1 MPAFYDFNEFN
12 NRTNN
17 NSFNMTTSY
26 DTSTRA
32 VLYIFAPRQVPDYTV
47 RGYCYNFDNNFVA
60 KASELIQSNVN
71 KGLALNN
78 PFGNASMLSKDGI
91 FSKAIAPETCGSL
104 FSGHYFDRNYTFVL
118 IVDNAT
124 FEGRYNPTP
133 LSNRLLYCGYFTD
146 EPVTGVGTSRL
157 TFNDKAAMIFTH
169 FTHINIK
176 NTWTNNGLVTVSRP
190 LYDMD
195 IVSPAESLQVS
206 PHREYLSR
214 PYDYATNIKI
224 DAGSGYTYVND
235 ERTWLGNK
243 TLNEQ
248 ICTKDTDPTTQLN
261 AIFTGLT
268 EAKLTQE
275 YGDLNSFS
283 NLPGVQIQDDYTW
296 VNAVH
301 EKIKPT
307 VIPDKLIGIDI
318 NRNMFL
324 GDLLNKY
331 PILHQTTQYIDIP
344 WNLNDSP
351 MENSA
356 PTAINI
362 WSSLLMSTIPS
373 VMSNFGIS
381 DAIFRYDSTNFNSTI
396 ISAYNEPVYEVFEI
410 SSFMPDENTDVT
422 RRRWEQ
428 ALSYLESIIFPIITN
443 NVGNF
448 SAIIKYSSAK
458 ECAVQL
464 NLPDMTSTI
473 NDGIIMNNAL
483 FGGHQTPMVI
493 SSNLKNHNLS
503 EFEGLSQVIQYGTTH
518 SYTSTNSSYGNFNN
532 DYNWSY

>member
-1 MPAFYDFNEFN
+1 MPSFYDINEFN

-17 NSFNMTTSY
+17 NSFNMNTNY
-26 DTSTRA
+26 DVNARA
-32 VLYIFAPRQVPDYTV
+32 VLYIFSPRQVPDYSV
-47 RGYCYNFDNNFVA
+47 RGYCYNFDGDFVT
-60 KASELIQSNVN
+60 KAADFIQNGVD

-78 PFGNASMLSKDGI
+78 PTGNASILSKDGI
-91 FSKAIAPETCGSL
+91 FSRAIAPETCGSM
-104 FSGHYFDRNYTFVL
+104 FSGHYFDNYYTFVL
-118 IVDNAT
+118 VIDNAT

-146 EPVTGVGTSRL
+146 EPIGGKGTSRL
-157 TFNDKAAMIFTH
+157 FFNEKVAMIFTH

-176 NTWTNNGLVTVSRP
+176 NTYTANGLVSVARP
-190 LYDMD
+190 MYDMD
-195 IVSPAESLQVS
+195 IVSPMESLQVS
-206 PHREYLSR
+206 PTREYLSR
-214 PYDYATNIKI
+214 PYDYATNIKV
-224 DAGSGYTYVND
+224 DAGNGLSYVSD

-243 TLNEQ
+243 VLNEQ
-248 ICTKDTDPTTQLN
+248 ISTKETDPTTQLN
-261 AIFTGLT
+261 SILSGLI
-268 EAKLTQE
+268 EAKLAHE
-275 YGDLNSFS
+275 YGDINSFT
-283 NLPGVQIQDDYTW
+283 NLPGVQIQDDFTW
-296 VNAVH
+296 TNAIH

-307 VIPDKLIGIDI
+307 TIPDKLIGIDI
-318 NRNMFL
+318 NKNMFL
-324 GDLLNKY
+324 GDLLAKY

-373 VMSNFGIS
+373 VMSNHGIS

-396 ISAYNEPVYEVFEI
+396 ISAYSEPMYEVFALE
-410 SSFMPDENTDVT
+410 SFMPGESTEMI
-422 RRRWEQ
+422 RRRWDQ
-428 ALSYLESIIFPIITN
+428 ALRYLESVIFPIIIN

-473 NDGIIMNNAL
+473 NNGIIMNNAL

-493 SSNLKNHNLS
+493 SSNLKNHNLG
-503 EFEGLSQVIQYGTTH
+503 EFEGLSQVIQCGTTNG
-518 SYTSTNSSYGNFNN
+518 YTNNYYGNFNDN
-532 DYNWSY
+532 YTWG